1 MRSRALT
8 RAVGISV
15 IGAATSQSFGD
26 VVFDFESIEG
36 NRNNRAGD
44 YRVLDL
50 EANGV
55 RAVIFRSEGERF
67 TVWNSSGEG
76 VPGSWGS
83 KHLSPVFNY
92 VADDY
97 LVMSFSEPMREV
109 SIEFG
114 DYGEDHDIAEI
125 YVYEEIN
132 AQGTPF
138 AHVTGEM
145 GDNDMRWDG
154 PTTLTFVAE
163 PGESF
168 TSIKFRGGEDPF
180 LQSTFIDNIV
190 TRLAVPTPGTL
201 AVLGLGCAAGAGHL
215 RRRDGRG

>member
-1 MRSRALT
+1 MRSLALT
-8 RAVGISV
+8 MAVGISV
-15 IGAATSQSFGD
+15 VGAASASVRGD

-50 EANGV
+50 ESGGV

-67 TVWNSSGEG
+67 TVWDSSGQN
-76 VPGSWGS
+76 VPDSWGR

-97 LVMSFSEPMREV
+97 LVMSFSAPMSEV

-114 DYGEDHDIAEI
+114 DYGEDQDIAEMYI
-125 YVYEEIN
+125 YEQIN
-132 AQGTPF
+132 AQGNPLT
-138 AHVTGEM
+138 HVTGEM
-145 GDNDMRWDG
+145 GYNDMRWDG
-154 PTTLTFVAE
+154 PTTLTFVAD
-163 PGESF
+163 PGASF

-190 TRLAVPTPGTL
+190 TKLAVPTPGTL
-201 AVLGLGCAAGAGHL
+201 AVLGLGCAVGAGQL
-215 RRRDGRG
+215 RRRDKR

>member
-1 MRSRALT
+1 MRSLALT
-8 RAVGISV
+8 MAVGISV
-15 IGAATSQSFGD
+15 VGAASASVWGD

-50 EANGV
+50 ESGGV

-67 TVWNSSGEG
+67 TVWDSSGQN
-76 VPGSWGS
+76 VPDSWGR

-97 LVMSFSEPMREV
+97 LVMSFSAPMSEV

-114 DYGEDHDIAEI
+114 DYGEDQDIAEMYI
-125 YVYEEIN
+125 YEQIN
-132 AQGTPF
+132 AQGNPL

-145 GDNDMRWDG
+145 GYNDMRWDG
-154 PTTLTFVAE
+154 PTTLTFVAD
-163 PGESF
+163 PGASF

-190 TRLAVPTPGTL
+190 TKLAVPTPGTL
-201 AVLGLGCAAGAGHL
+201 AVLGLGCAVGAGQL
-215 RRRDGRG
+215 RRRDKR